1 MEALTT
7 KRHTLFLLARVFFLI
22 FLFLLAGLCTFFL
35 SARLDNEAVAAA
47 SAPPIVII
55 DAGHG
60 GEDGG
65 AVGVNGVLEKDI
77 NLTMANELAAL
88 LRAAG
93 VEVILTRTEDKL
105 LYGEGEDIPGE
116 RKKNDLKNRLAVAEE
131 NPNAIFVSIHMN
143 TFSVA
148 KYSGLQVY
156 YADTE
161 GSRELAGAIQ
171 NAVRGDVQPENHRV
185 PHAASSSIY
194 LLYHAVGTSVL
205 VECGF
210 LSNPAECALLSQK
223 DYQSRL
229 CFSIFCGMMEYIDS
243 KGSNMP

>member
-7 KRHTLFLLARVFFLI
+7 KRHTLFLFARVFFLI
-22 FLFLLAGLCTFFL
+22 LLFLLAGLITFFL
-35 SARLDNEAVAAA
+35 SERLNTGAVAAV
-47 SAPPIVII
+47 SKPPLVII

-65 AVGVNGVLEKDI
+65 AVGVNGVYEK
-77 NLTMANELAAL
+77 NLNLAMANELASL
-88 LRAAG
+88 LRGAG
-93 VEVILTRTEDKL
+93 VEVILTRTEDRL
-105 LYGEGEDIPGE
+105 LYGDGEDVPGE

-131 NPNAIFVSIHMN
+131 NPEAIFVSIHMN

-161 GSRELAGAIQ
+161 GSQALASAIQ
-171 NAVRGDVQPENHRV
+171 NSVRRDVQPQNHRV

-210 LSNPAECALLSQK
+210 LSNPEECVLLSQK

-229 CFSIFCGMMEYIDS
+229 CFSIFCGMMKYMENMG
-243 KGSNMP
+243 GSAP

>member
-1 MEALTT
+1 MEAFNT
-7 KRHTLFLLARVFFLI
+7 KRHSLILFARVFFLI
-22 FLFLLAGLCTFFL
+22 LLFLLAGLCTFFL
-35 SARLDNEAVAAA
+35 SARLAPEVVDAAA
-47 SAPPIVII
+47 HPPLVIL

-65 AVGVNGVLEKDI
+65 AVGVNGALEKDI
-77 NLTMANELAAL
+77 NLAMVNELASL
-88 LRAAG
+88 LRDAG
-93 VEVILTRTEDKL
+93 VEVVLTRTGDKL

-116 RKKNDLKNRLAVAEE
+116 RKKNDLKNRLAVAEA
-131 NPNAIFVSIHMN
+131 NPDAIFVSIHMN

-161 GSRELAGAIQ
+161 GSQALASAIQ
-171 NAVRGDVQPENHRV
+171 SSVQRDVQQGNRRL
-185 PHAASSSIY
+185 PHTASSSIF

-210 LSNPAECALLSQK
+210 LSNPEECALLSQK

-229 CFSIFCGMMEYIDS
+229 CFSIFCGMMEYIES
-243 KGSNMP
+243 KGGTKP